1 MVLDPKQIE
10 LNRIRDM
17 IILRG
22 YTITSSSF
30 QDDRIVVKSEK
41 VITPEMA
48 TTKDLE
54 STWITNFLKQF
65 GWAVTS
71 SQVGTDRI
79 VISFEK
85 VIK

>member
-1 MVLDPKQIE
+1 MALDPKQIE

-30 QDDRIVVKSEK
+30 SDNRVIVKSEK
-41 VITPEMA
+41 VITPEMV

-65 GWAVTS
+65 EWAVTS
-71 SQVGTDRI
+71 TQVGTDRI
-79 VISFEK
+79 VVNFEK